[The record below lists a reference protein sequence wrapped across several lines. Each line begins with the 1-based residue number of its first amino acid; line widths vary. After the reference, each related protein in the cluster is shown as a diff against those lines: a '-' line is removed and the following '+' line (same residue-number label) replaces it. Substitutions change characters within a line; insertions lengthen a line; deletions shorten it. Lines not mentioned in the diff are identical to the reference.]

1 MRFRFDPLSRAFL
14 DRCVFGE
21 TAQRISVDGRP
32 ERFVRWCGR
41 GLVSVMIYYHN
52 HSCKSGHEPS
62 FTAKLKMI
70 TTILRKFQPRSQSS
84 SAISDVTSPVK
95 LVGKIRP
102 GLSRSVPSLL
112 WPLG

>member
-70 TTILRKFQPRSQSS
+70 TTILRKFQIFIHHDKIVIMRLFKYGNSQATVRSKN
-84 SAISDVTSPVK
+84 SPEIK
-95 LVGKIRP
+95 G
-102 GLSRSVPSLL
+102 
-112 WPLG
+112 

>member
-21 TAQRISVDGRP
+21 TAQLISVDGRP

-70 TTILRKFQPRSQSS
+70 TTILRKFQIFIHQDKIVIMRLFKYGNSQATVRSKN
-84 SAISDVTSPVK
+84 SPEIK
-95 LVGKIRP
+95 G
-102 GLSRSVPSLL
+102 
-112 WPLG
+112 

>member
-70 TTILRKFQPRSQSS
+70 TTTNTTQ
-84 SAISDVTSPVK
+84 ISNFHT
-95 LVGKIRP
+95 P
-102 GLSRSVPSLL
+102 GQDRDYALI
-112 WPLG
+112 